1 MACVTNS
8 KLVWRWEKLMREGEA
23 ESVKKQGQ
31 EAFER
36 EGGWQDWDQH
46 VVQRQMAFAEQRSI
60 RLMKGGQNI
69 ENQRKMNGKKMWSL
83 MKRNLVF
90 VQQWECWR
98 KEFKRWTQNPC
109 VGRKVRWRRRGDIII
124 SKGDEK
130 GWRWDNGGWFFRTLL
145 IKEQWMRDVGGKFP
159 AW

>member
-1 MACVTNS
+1 
-8 KLVWRWEKLMREGEA
+8 MREGEA

-69 ENQRKMNGKKMWSL
+69 ENQGKMN
-83 MKRNLVF
+83 
-90 VQQWECWR
+90 
-98 KEFKRWTQNPC
+98 KELKE
-109 VGRKVRWRRRGDIII
+109 
-124 SKGDEK
+124 S
-130 GWRWDNGGWFFRTLL
+130 GWRMDEAR
-145 IKEQWMRDVGGKFP
+145 
-159 AW
+159 